1 MGKSLARTLSAGLLT
16 GVVGLA
22 GAPAFSGAP
31 AGATTLPACPIIANL
46 PTKPVPAAVRT
57 VITRYYTARKM
68 LPVTIYNNRE
78 TVLSLTTFSAGV
90 HWCKN
95 LGGGKSGYVGLVPAK
110 ALAAVMVHVKHKAY
124 AVTMSTSTF
133 MTLVQ
138 MPVTG
143 WRVVSDD
150 TAP

>member
-1 MGKSLARTLSAGLLT
+1 MGTTVARTVSAGLLT
-16 GVVGLA
+16 GIVTLA
-22 GAPAFSGAP
+22 GAPAIVGAP

-57 VITRYYTARKM
+57 AITRYYSVRKM

-78 TVLSLTTFSAGV
+78 TVLNVKTFSAGV
-90 HWCKN
+90 HWCRN
-95 LGGGKSGYVGLVPAK
+95 LDGGKSGYVGMVPAK

-124 AVTMSTSTF
+124 AVTMSASTF

-138 MPVTG
+138 MPGTG
-143 WRVVSDD
+143 WKVVSDD